1 MESEKQLPLIDVSAL
16 VRRDSTIEERQS
28 CAKEIDKACRDSG
41 FFRIKGH
48 HVSSEL

>member
-1 MESEKQLPLIDVSAL
+1 LIDVSAL
-16 VRRDSTIEERQS
+16 VSKESTLEQRQE

-48 HVSSEL
+48 AIPIEL